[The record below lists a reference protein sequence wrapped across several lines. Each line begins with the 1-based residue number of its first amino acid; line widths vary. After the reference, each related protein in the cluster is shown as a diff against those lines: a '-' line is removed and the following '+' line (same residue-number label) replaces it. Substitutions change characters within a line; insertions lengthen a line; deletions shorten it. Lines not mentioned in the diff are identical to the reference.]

1 LRPGSHAVQFNEV
14 YPPGPAHR
22 HVSASSAGW
31 RAFRPYLIKLSTD
44 FLIFVAVWL
53 VLLGAHTLSTWL
65 PLGTTISQFLIGFHE
80 TVVALTFVWLSL
92 EATWDIV
99 MLRRKGK

>member
-1 LRPGSHAVQFNEV
+1 MPDEPQSTTGRPSQAPTSTWLVEV
-14 YPPGPAHR
+14 
-22 HVSASSAGW
+22 W
-31 RAFRPYLIKLSTD
+31 RAFRPYLIRLSTD
-44 FLIFVAVWL
+44 FLIFAAVWL

-99 MLRRKGK
+99 MLKRKGN